1 MSIIC
6 ISEQEKWILISR
18 TSKNFQLT
26 MMCTIFAKNNNVLIV
41 QPAKNPTPLLISS
54 TAQTSE
60 PAVIFQDLSDL
71 VSYPSDLSSK
81 DNESSAEDNET
92 RERLWRVVG
101 VCQLFHLR
109 SDKKLYVL
117 YHMQWE
123 QKKKQ

>member
-1 MSIIC
+1 
-6 ISEQEKWILISR
+6 
-18 TSKNFQLT
+18 

-54 TAQTSE
+54 TTQTSE

-101 VCQLFHLR
+101 VC
-109 SDKKLYVL
+109 
-117 YHMQWE
+117 
-123 QKKKQ
+123 

>member
-6 ISEQEKWILISR
+6 ISEQEKWILISK
-18 TSKNFQLT
+18 TSKNLQLT

-60 PAVIFQDLSDL
+60 PAVIFQILL
-71 VSYPSDLSSK
+71 VTLLIFQARIMRAVQKIIKPEKGCGGWWVFASFSTSEVK
-81 DNESSAEDNET
+81 
-92 RERLWRVVG
+92 
-101 VCQLFHLR
+101 
-109 SDKKLYVL
+109 KKLYVL